1 MFPRRIRPGLLALL
15 LIAAGR
21 QAAFPA
27 GSESWIELGSPNFL
41 VVTNANDKAARRVVY
56 QF

>member
-1 MFPRRIRPGLLALL
+1 L

-27 GSESWIELGSPNFL
+27 GSESWIELRSPNLL